1 MAKTILRQYYYLH
14 KKERKNLIMN
24 CSTANFIK
32 GVTAG
37 LIVGA
42 AVTMLTD
49 PISDRQR
56 SRLMRRTEGVFK
68 NMGGMI
74 DAAIG
79 MFH

>member
-1 MAKTILRQYYYLH
+1 MTSSG
-14 KKERKNLIMN
+14 M
-24 CSTANFIK
+24 SFFK

-42 AVTMLTD
+42 AVTMLAD
-49 PISDRQR
+49 PVSDRQR
-56 SRLMRRTEGVFK
+56 TKLMKRTEGVFR

>member
-1 MAKTILRQYYYLH
+1 MT
-14 KKERKNLIMN
+14 
-24 CSTANFIK
+24 SGSVSFFK

-42 AVTMLTD
+42 AVTMLAD

-56 SRLMRRTEGVFK
+56 SRLMKRTEGVFK
-68 NMGGMI
+68 NMGCML
-74 DAAIG
+74 DTAIG

>member
-1 MAKTILRQYYYLH
+1 MMTS
-14 KKERKNLIMN
+14 
-24 CSTANFIK
+24 STMCFFK

-42 AVTMLTD
+42 AVTMLAD

-56 SRLMRRTEGVFK
+56 NRFVKKTEGIFK
-68 NMGGMI
+68 NMGCML
-74 DAAIG
+74 DTALG